1 MVVRMTNYSFIVN
14 ENLNNKRID
23 QVVANQFPTISRTK
37 VNKIIKNNLLKLN
50 GNIFNDPSA
59 KVKLGDQIEFENLQ
73 EERVDLVPKKM
84 NLKIIFEDE
93 DIIIIDK
100 PIGMVVHPGAGNFEN
115 TMVNGLLYHC
125 KNKLSGISGEDR
137 PGIIHRIDK
146 DTSGLLVV
154 AKNDQSHTFIAKQ
167 FEEHTIKR
175 SYLVFVYGILRPL
188 HGRIETLIGR
198 NKTNRQKMSA
208 DVVKGK
214 DAITNYE
221 TLEVFK
227 GSKILDISLVKC
239 VLETGRTHQIRVH
252 MSHKGNPILGDQTYG
267 KKIKKLRGVDQE
279 FEDILKS
286 LKRQALH
293 AHTLGFVHP
302 RTNQDVFYASELPE
316 DLNKLKN
323 RLETLKN

>member
-1 MVVRMTNYSFIVN
+1 MNNYNFVVD
-14 ENLNNKRID
+14 ENFDQKRID
-23 QVVANQFPTISRTK
+23 QVVAKQYPKISRSK
-37 VNKIIKNNLLKLN
+37 VSKIIKTELLKLN
-50 GNIFNDPSA
+50 GQILKDPSH
-59 KVKLGDQIEFENLQ
+59 KVKSGDQIEFENLK
-73 EERVDLVPKKM
+73 EETINLIPKKM
-84 NLKIIFEDE
+84 DLNIIFEDQ

-100 PIGMVVHPGAGNFEN
+100 PIGMVVHPGAGNYED

-125 KNKLSGISGEDR
+125 KNNLSGMNGEDR
-137 PGIIHRIDK
+137 PGIVHRIDK

-154 AKNDQSHTFIAKQ
+154 AKNDQAHAFIAKQ
-167 FEEHTIKR
+167 FEEHSIKR

-188 HGRIETLIGR
+188 HGKIETLIGR

-208 DVVKGK
+208 DVIRGK

-227 GSKILDISLVKC
+227 GNKIPDISLVKC
-239 VLETGRTHQIRVH
+239 ILETGRTHQIRVH

-267 KKIKKLRGVDQE
+267 KKIKKIRGIDQE
-279 FEDILKS
+279 FEEILKS

-302 RTNQDVFYASELPE
+302 TTNEELFFASELPD

>member
-1 MVVRMTNYSFIVN
+1 MTNYSFIVN
-14 ENLNNKRID
+14 EDFNNKRID
-23 QVVANQFPTISRTK
+23 QVVANQYPKISRTK

-50 GNIFNDPSA
+50 GKTFNDPSA

-84 NLKIIFEDE
+84 DLKIIFEDE

-137 PGIIHRIDK
+137 PGIVHRIDK

-154 AKNDQSHTFIAKQ
+154 AKNDQAHSFIAKQ

-175 SYLVFVYGILRPL
+175 SYLVFVHGILRPL

-208 DVVKGK
+208 DVAKGK
-214 DAITNYE
+214 EAITNYE

-302 RTNQDVFYASELPE
+302 KTNQDVFYASELPE

>member
-1 MVVRMTNYSFIVN
+1 MTNYSFIVN
-14 ENLNNKRID
+14 EDFNNKRID
-23 QVVANQFPTISRTK
+23 QVVANQYPKISRTK

-50 GNIFNDPSA
+50 GKVFNDPSA
-59 KVKLGDQIEFENLQ
+59 KIKLGDQIEFISLQ
-73 EERVDLVPKKM
+73 EESIDLVPKKM
-84 NLKIIFEDE
+84 DLKIIFEDE

-100 PIGMVVHPGAGNFEN
+100 PVGMVVHPGAGNFEN

-137 PGIIHRIDK
+137 PGIVHRIDK

-154 AKNDQSHTFIAKQ
+154 AKNDQAHSFIAKQ

-175 SYLVFVYGILRPL
+175 SYLVFVHGIIRPL

-208 DVVKGK
+208 DVAKGK
-214 DAITNYE
+214 EAITNYE

>member
-1 MVVRMTNYSFIVN
+1 MNNYNFVVD
-14 ENLNNKRID
+14 ENFDQKRID
-23 QVVANQFPTISRTK
+23 QVVAQQYPKISRSK
-37 VNKIIKNNLLKLN
+37 VSKIIKTKLLKLN
-50 GNIFNDPSA
+50 GKILKDPSH
-59 KVKLGDQIEFENLQ
+59 KVKSGDQIEFENLK
-73 EERVDLVPKKM
+73 EETINLIPKKM
-84 NLKIIFEDE
+84 DLNIIFEDQ

-100 PIGMVVHPGAGNFEN
+100 PIGMVVHPGAGNYED

-125 KNKLSGISGEDR
+125 KNNLSGMNGEDR
-137 PGIIHRIDK
+137 PGIVHRIDK

-154 AKNDQSHTFIAKQ
+154 AKNDQAHAFIAKQ
-167 FEEHTIKR
+167 FEEHSIKR

-188 HGRIETLIGR
+188 HGKIETLIGR

-208 DVVKGK
+208 DVIRGK

-227 GSKILDISLVKC
+227 GNKIPDISLVKC
-239 VLETGRTHQIRVH
+239 ILETGRTHQIRVH

-267 KKIKKLRGVDQE
+267 KKIKKIRGIDQE
-279 FEDILKS
+279 FEEILKS

-302 RTNQDVFYASELPE
+302 TTNEEVFFASELPD

>member
-1 MVVRMTNYSFIVN
+1 MTSYSFIVD
-14 ENLNNKRID
+14 EDFNNKRID
-23 QVVANQFPTISRTK
+23 QVVANQYPKISRTK
-37 VNKIIKNNLLKLN
+37 VNKIIKKNLLKLN
-50 GNIFNDPSA
+50 GSIFNDPSA
-59 KVKLGDQIEFENLQ
+59 KVRLGDQIEFENLQ
-73 EERVDLVPKKM
+73 EDRIDLVPKKM
-84 NLKIIFEDE
+84 DLKIIFEDE

-154 AKNDQSHTFIAKQ
+154 AKHDQAHAFIAKQ

-208 DVVKGK
+208 DVARGK
-214 DAITNYE
+214 TAITNYE

-239 VLETGRTHQIRVH
+239 TLETGRTHQIRVH

-267 KKIKKLRGVDQE
+267 KKIKKLRGIDQE

-302 RTNQDVFYASELPE
+302 KTNQDVFYTSELPE

>member
-1 MVVRMTNYSFIVN
+1 MTNYSFIVN
-14 ENLNNKRID
+14 KDFNNKRID
-23 QVVANQFPTISRTK
+23 QVVANQYPKISRTK

-50 GNIFNDPSA
+50 GSTFNDPSA
-59 KVKLGDQIEFENLQ
+59 KVKIGDQIEFENLQ
-73 EERVDLVPKKM
+73 EDRINLVPKKM

-137 PGIIHRIDK
+137 PGIVHRIDK

-154 AKNDQSHTFIAKQ
+154 AKNDQAHAFIAKQ

-208 DVVKGK
+208 DVAKGK
-214 DAITNYE
+214 EAITNYE

-239 VLETGRTHQIRVH
+239 ILETGRTHQIRVH

-302 RTNQDVFYASELPE
+302 KTNQDVFYASELPE

>member
-1 MVVRMTNYSFIVN
+1 MTNYSFIVN
-14 ENLNNKRID
+14 EDFNNKRID
-23 QVVANQFPTISRTK
+23 QVVANQYPKISRTK

-50 GNIFNDPSA
+50 GNTFNDPSA

-73 EERVDLVPKKM
+73 EEIVDLVPKKM
-84 NLKIIFEDE
+84 DLKIIFEDE

-137 PGIIHRIDK
+137 PGIVHRIDK

-154 AKNDQSHTFIAKQ
+154 AKNDQAHAFIAKQ

-208 DVVKGK
+208 DVAKGK
-214 DAITNYE
+214 EAITNYE

-302 RTNQDVFYASELPE
+302 KTNQDVFYASELPE

>member
-1 MVVRMTNYSFIVN
+1 MNNYNFVVD
-14 ENLNNKRID
+14 ENFDQKRID
-23 QVVANQFPTISRTK
+23 QVVAQQYPKISRSK
-37 VNKIIKNNLLKLN
+37 VSKIIKTELLKLN
-50 GNIFNDPSA
+50 GEVLKDPSH
-59 KVKLGDQIEFENLQ
+59 KVKSGDQIEFENLK
-73 EERVDLVPKKM
+73 EETINLIPKKM
-84 NLKIIFEDE
+84 DLNIIFEDQ

-100 PIGMVVHPGAGNFEN
+100 PIGMVVHPGAGNYED

-125 KNKLSGISGEDR
+125 KNNLSGMNGEDR
-137 PGIIHRIDK
+137 PGIVHRIDK

-154 AKNDQSHTFIAKQ
+154 AKNDEAHAFIAKQ
-167 FEEHTIKR
+167 FEEHSIKR

-188 HGRIETLIGR
+188 HGKIETLIGR

-208 DVVKGK
+208 DVIRGK

-227 GSKILDISLVKC
+227 GNKIPDISLVKC
-239 VLETGRTHQIRVH
+239 ILETGRTHQIRVH

-267 KKIKKLRGVDQE
+267 KKIKKIRGIDEE
-279 FEDILKS
+279 FEEILKS

-302 RTNQDVFYASELPE
+302 TTNEEVFFASELPD

>member
-1 MVVRMTNYSFIVN
+1 MTNYSFIVN
-14 ENLNNKRID
+14 EDFNNKRID
-23 QVVANQFPTISRTK
+23 QVVANQYPKISRTK

-50 GNIFNDPSA
+50 GKTFNDPSA
-59 KVKLGDQIEFENLQ
+59 KVKLGDQIEFENLK
-73 EERVDLVPKKM
+73 EEIVDLVPKKM
-84 NLKIIFEDE
+84 DLKIIFEDE

-137 PGIIHRIDK
+137 PGIVHRIDK

-154 AKNDQSHTFIAKQ
+154 AKNDQAHSFIAKQ

-175 SYLVFVYGILRPL
+175 SYLVFVHGILRPL

-208 DVVKGK
+208 DVAKGK
-214 DAITNYE
+214 EAITNYE

-302 RTNQDVFYASELPE
+302 KTNQDVFYASELPE

>member
-1 MVVRMTNYSFIVN
+1 MTNYSFIVN
-14 ENLNNKRID
+14 EDCNNKRID
-23 QVVANQFPTISRTK
+23 QVVANQYPKISRTK

-50 GNIFNDPSA
+50 GNTFNDPSA
-59 KVKLGDQIEFENLQ
+59 KVKLGDQIEFVSLQ
-73 EERVDLVPKKM
+73 EENVDLVPKKM
-84 NLKIIFEDE
+84 DLKIIFEDE

-137 PGIIHRIDK
+137 PGIVHRIDK

-154 AKNDQSHTFIAKQ
+154 AKNDQAHSFIAKQ

-214 DAITNYE
+214 EAITNYE

-302 RTNQDVFYASELPE
+302 KTNQDVFYASELPE

>member
-1 MVVRMTNYSFIVN
+1 MTNYSFVVS
-14 ENLNNKRID
+14 EDLSNKRID
-23 QVVANQFPTISRTK
+23 QVVVNQFPKISRTK

-73 EERVDLVPKKM
+73 EDRIDLVPKKM
-84 NLKIIFEDE
+84 DLKIIFEDE

-125 KNKLSGISGEDR
+125 KNKLSGINGEDR
-137 PGIIHRIDK
+137 PGIVHRIDK

-154 AKNDQSHTFIAKQ
+154 AKNDQAHAFIAKQ

-208 DVVKGK
+208 DVARGK
-214 DAITNYE
+214 EAITNYE

-267 KKIKKLRGVDQE
+267 KKIKKLRGIDQG
-279 FEDILKS
+279 FEDTLKS

-302 RTNQDVFYASELPE
+302 KTNQDVFYVSELPE

>member
-1 MVVRMTNYSFIVN
+1 MTNYSFIVN
-14 ENLNNKRID
+14 EDFNNKRID
-23 QVVANQFPTISRTK
+23 QVVANQYPKISRTK

-50 GNIFNDPSA
+50 GKTFNDPSA
-59 KVKLGDQIEFENLQ
+59 KVRLGDQIEFENLQ
-73 EERVDLVPKKM
+73 EEIVDLVPKKM
-84 NLKIIFEDE
+84 DLKIIFEDE

-137 PGIIHRIDK
+137 PGIVHRIDK

-154 AKNDQSHTFIAKQ
+154 AKNDQAHSFIAKQ

-175 SYLVFVYGILRPL
+175 SYLVFVHGILRPL

-208 DVVKGK
+208 DVAKGK
-214 DAITNYE
+214 EAITNYE

-302 RTNQDVFYASELPE
+302 KTNQDVFYASELPE

>member
-1 MVVRMTNYSFIVN
+1 MTNYSFIVN
-14 ENLNNKRID
+14 EDFNNKRID
-23 QVVANQFPTISRTK
+23 QVVANQYPKISRTK

-50 GNIFNDPSA
+50 GKTFNDPSA

-73 EERVDLVPKKM
+73 EESVDLVPKKM
-84 NLKIIFEDE
+84 DLKIIFEDE

-137 PGIIHRIDK
+137 PGIVHRIDK

-154 AKNDQSHTFIAKQ
+154 AKNDQAHAFIAKQ

-175 SYLVFVYGILRPL
+175 SYLVFVHGILRPL

-208 DVVKGK
+208 DVAKGK
-214 DAITNYE
+214 EAITNYE

-302 RTNQDVFYASELPE
+302 KTNQDVFYASELPE

>member
-1 MVVRMTNYSFIVN
+1 MTNYSFVIS
-14 ENLNNKRID
+14 EDLNNKRID
-23 QVVANQFPTISRTK
+23 QVVANQYPKISRTK

-73 EERVDLVPKKM
+73 EDKIDLVPKKM
-84 NLKIIFEDE
+84 DLKIIFEDE

-125 KNKLSGISGEDR
+125 KNKLSGINGEDR
-137 PGIIHRIDK
+137 PGIVHRIDK

-154 AKNDQSHTFIAKQ
+154 AKNDQAHAFIAKQ

-208 DVVKGK
+208 DVARGK
-214 DAITNYE
+214 EAITNYE

-239 VLETGRTHQIRVH
+239 MLETGRTHQIRVH

-267 KKIKKLRGVDQE
+267 KKIKKLRGIDQG
-279 FEDILKS
+279 FEDTLKS

-302 RTNQDVFYASELPE
+302 KTNQDVFYVSELPE

>member
-1 MVVRMTNYSFIVN
+1 MNNYNFVVD
-14 ENLNNKRID
+14 ENFDQKRID
-23 QVVANQFPTISRTK
+23 QVVAKQYPKISRSK
-37 VNKIIKNNLLKLN
+37 VSKIIKTELLKLN
-50 GNIFNDPSA
+50 GEILKDPSH
-59 KVKLGDQIEFENLQ
+59 KVKSGDQIEFENLK
-73 EERVDLVPKKM
+73 EETINLIPKKM
-84 NLKIIFEDE
+84 DLNIIFEDQ

-100 PIGMVVHPGAGNFEN
+100 PIGMVVHPGAGNYED

-125 KNKLSGISGEDR
+125 KNNLSGMNGEDR
-137 PGIIHRIDK
+137 PGIVHRIDK

-154 AKNDQSHTFIAKQ
+154 AKNDEAHAFIAKQ
-167 FEEHTIKR
+167 FEEHSIKR

-188 HGRIETLIGR
+188 HGKIETLIGR

-208 DVVKGK
+208 DVIRGK

-227 GSKILDISLVKC
+227 GNKIPDISLVKC
-239 VLETGRTHQIRVH
+239 ILETGRTHQIRVH

-267 KKIKKLRGVDQE
+267 KKIKKIRGIDQE
-279 FEDILKS
+279 FEEILKS

-293 AHTLGFVHP
+293 AHTLGFIHP
-302 RTNQDVFYASELPE
+302 TTNEEVFFASELPD

-323 RLETLKN
+323 KLETLKN

>member
-1 MVVRMTNYSFIVN
+1 MNNYNFVVD
-14 ENLNNKRID
+14 ENFDQKRID
-23 QVVANQFPTISRTK
+23 QVVAQQYPKISRSK
-37 VNKIIKNNLLKLN
+37 VSKIIKTELLKLN
-50 GNIFNDPSA
+50 GEVLKDPSH
-59 KVKLGDQIEFENLQ
+59 KVKSGDQIEFENLK
-73 EERVDLVPKKM
+73 EETINLIPKKM
-84 NLKIIFEDE
+84 DLNIIFEDQ

-100 PIGMVVHPGAGNFEN
+100 PIGMVVHPGAGNYED

-125 KNKLSGISGEDR
+125 KNNLSGMNGEDR
-137 PGIIHRIDK
+137 PGIVHRIDK

-154 AKNDQSHTFIAKQ
+154 AKNDQAHAFIAKQ
-167 FEEHTIKR
+167 FEEHSIKR

-188 HGRIETLIGR
+188 HGKIETLIGR

-208 DVVKGK
+208 DVIRGK
-214 DAITNYE
+214 DATTNYE

-227 GSKILDISLVKC
+227 GNKIPDISLVKC
-239 VLETGRTHQIRVH
+239 ILGTGRTHQIRVH

-267 KKIKKLRGVDQE
+267 KKIKKIRGIDQE
-279 FEDILKS
+279 FEEILKS

-293 AHTLGFVHP
+293 AHTLGFIHP
-302 RTNQDVFYASELPE
+302 TTNEEVFFASELPD

>member
-1 MVVRMTNYSFIVN
+1 MTSYSFIVD
-14 ENLNNKRID
+14 EDFNNKRID
-23 QVVANQFPTISRTK
+23 QVVA
-37 VNKIIKNNLLKLN
+37 KIIKKNLLKLN
-50 GNIFNDPSA
+50 GSIFNDPSA
-59 KVKLGDQIEFENLQ
+59 KVRLGDQIEFENLQ
-73 EERVDLVPKKM
+73 EDRIDLVPKKM
-84 NLKIIFEDE
+84 DLKIIFEDE

-125 KNKLSGISGEDR
+125 KNKLSWINGEDR
-137 PGIIHRIDK
+137 PGIVHRIDK

-154 AKNDQSHTFIAKQ
+154 AKHDQAHAFIAKQ

-208 DVVKGK
+208 DVARGK
-214 DAITNYE
+214 TAITNYE

-239 VLETGRTHQIRVH
+239 TLETGRTHQIRVH

-267 KKIKKLRGVDQE
+267 KKIKKLRGIDLD

-302 RTNQDVFYASELPE
+302 KTNQDVFYASDLPE
-316 DLNKLKN
+316 DLNRLKN

>member
-1 MVVRMTNYSFIVN
+1 MTNYSFIVN
-14 ENLNNKRID
+14 EDLNNKRID
-23 QVVANQFPTISRTK
+23 QVVANQYPKISRTK
-37 VNKIIKNNLLKLN
+37 VNKIIKKNLLKLN
-50 GNIFNDPSA
+50 RSIFNDPSA
-59 KVKLGDQIEFENLQ
+59 KVRLGDQIEFENLQ
-73 EERVDLVPKKM
+73 EDRIDLVPKKM
-84 NLKIIFEDE
+84 DLKIIFEDE

-154 AKNDQSHTFIAKQ
+154 AKNDQAHALIAKQ

-175 SYLVFVYGILRPL
+175 SYLVFVHGILRPL

-208 DVVKGK
+208 DVAKGK
-214 DAITNYE
+214 EAITNYE

-227 GSKILDISLVKC
+227 CSKILDISLVKC
-239 VLETGRTHQIRVH
+239 ELKTGRTHQIRVH

-302 RTNQDVFYASELPE
+302 KTNQDVFYASELPE

>member
-1 MVVRMTNYSFIVN
+1 MTNYSFVVS
-14 ENLNNKRID
+14 EDLNNKRID
-23 QVVANQFPTISRTK
+23 QVVANQYPKISRTK

-73 EERVDLVPKKM
+73 EDKIDLVPKKM
-84 NLKIIFEDE
+84 DLKIIFEDE

-125 KNKLSGISGEDR
+125 KNKLSGINGEDR
-137 PGIIHRIDK
+137 PGIVHRIDK

-154 AKNDQSHTFIAKQ
+154 AKNDQAHAFIAKQ

-208 DVVKGK
+208 DVAKGK
-214 DAITNYE
+214 EAITNYE

-227 GSKILDISLVKC
+227 G
-239 VLETGRTHQIRVH
+239 
-252 MSHKGNPILGDQTYG
+252 
-267 KKIKKLRGVDQE
+267 
-279 FEDILKS
+279 
-286 LKRQALH
+286 
-293 AHTLGFVHP
+293 
-302 RTNQDVFYASELPE
+302 
-316 DLNKLKN
+316 
-323 RLETLKN
+323 

>member
-1 MVVRMTNYSFIVN
+1 MTNYSFIVN
-14 ENLNNKRID
+14 EDFNNKRID
-23 QVVANQFPTISRTK
+23 QVVANQYPKISRTK
-37 VNKIIKNNLLKLN
+37 VNKIIKKNLLKLN
-50 GNIFNDPSA
+50 GSIFNDPSA
-59 KVKLGDQIEFENLQ
+59 KVRLGDQIEFENLQ
-73 EERVDLVPKKM
+73 EDRIDLVPKKM
-84 NLKIIFEDE
+84 DLKIIFEDE

-125 KNKLSGISGEDR
+125 KNKLSWINGEDR
-137 PGIIHRIDK
+137 PGIVHRIDK

-154 AKNDQSHTFIAKQ
+154 AKHDQAHAFIAKQ

-208 DVVKGK
+208 DVARGK
-214 DAITNYE
+214 TAITNYE

-239 VLETGRTHQIRVH
+239 MLETGRTHQIRVH

-267 KKIKKLRGVDQE
+267 KKIKKLRGIDQE

-302 RTNQDVFYASELPE
+302 KTNQDVFYASELPE

>member
-1 MVVRMTNYSFIVN
+1 MTNYSFIVN
-14 ENLNNKRID
+14 EDFNNKRID
-23 QVVANQFPTISRTK
+23 QVVANQYPKISRTK
-37 VNKIIKNNLLKLN
+37 VNKIIKNKLLKLN
-50 GNIFNDPSA
+50 GKTFNDPSA
-59 KVKLGDQIEFENLQ
+59 KVRLGDQIEFENLK
-73 EERVDLVPKKM
+73 EEIVDLVPKKM
-84 NLKIIFEDE
+84 DLKIIFEDE

-137 PGIIHRIDK
+137 PGIVHRIDK

-154 AKNDQSHTFIAKQ
+154 AKNDQAHSFIAKQ

-175 SYLVFVYGILRPL
+175 SYLVFVHGILRPL

-208 DVVKGK
+208 DVAKGK
-214 DAITNYE
+214 EAITNYE

-302 RTNQDVFYASELPE
+302 KTNQDVFYASELPE

>member
-1 MVVRMTNYSFIVN
+1 MTNYSFIVN
-14 ENLNNKRID
+14 EDFNKKRID
-23 QVVANQFPTISRTK
+23 QVVANQYPKISRTK

-50 GNIFNDPSA
+50 GRIFNDPSA

-73 EERVDLVPKKM
+73 EEIVDLVPKKM
-84 NLKIIFEDE
+84 DLKIIFEDK

-125 KNKLSGISGEDR
+125 KNKLSGVSGEDR

-154 AKNDQSHTFIAKQ
+154 AKNDQAHAFIAKQ

-208 DVVKGK
+208 DVAKGK
-214 DAITNYE
+214 EAITNYE

-302 RTNQDVFYASELPE
+302 KTNENVFYASELPE

>member
-1 MVVRMTNYSFIVN
+1 MTSYSFIVD
-14 ENLNNKRID
+14 EDFNNKRID
-23 QVVANQFPTISRTK
+23 QVVANQYPKISRTK
-37 VNKIIKNNLLKLN
+37 VNKIIKKNLLKLN
-50 GNIFNDPSA
+50 GSIFNDPSA
-59 KVKLGDQIEFENLQ
+59 KVRLGDQIEFENLQ
-73 EERVDLVPKKM
+73 EDRIDLVPKKM
-84 NLKIIFEDE
+84 DLKIIFEDE

-125 KNKLSGISGEDR
+125 KNKLSWINGEDR
-137 PGIIHRIDK
+137 PGIVHRIDK

-154 AKNDQSHTFIAKQ
+154 AKHDQAHAFIAKQ

-208 DVVKGK
+208 DVARGK
-214 DAITNYE
+214 TAITNYE

-227 GSKILDISLVKC
+227 GSKILDFSLVKC
-239 VLETGRTHQIRVH
+239 TLETGRTHQIRVH

-267 KKIKKLRGVDQE
+267 KKIKKLRGIDLD

-302 RTNQDVFYASELPE
+302 KTNQDVFYASDLPE
-316 DLNKLKN
+316 DLNRLKN

>member
-1 MVVRMTNYSFIVN
+1 MTSYSFIVD
-14 ENLNNKRID
+14 EDFNNKRID
-23 QVVANQFPTISRTK
+23 QVVANQYPKISRTK
-37 VNKIIKNNLLKLN
+37 VNKIIKKNLLKLN
-50 GNIFNDPSA
+50 GSIFNDPSA
-59 KVKLGDQIEFENLQ
+59 KVRLGDQIEFENLQ
-73 EERVDLVPKKM
+73 EDRIDLVPKKM
-84 NLKIIFEDE
+84 DLKIIFEDE

-125 KNKLSGISGEDR
+125 KNKLSWINGEDR
-137 PGIIHRIDK
+137 PGIVHRIDK

-154 AKNDQSHTFIAKQ
+154 AKHDQAHAFIAKQ

-208 DVVKGK
+208 DVARGK
-214 DAITNYE
+214 TAITNYE

-239 VLETGRTHQIRVH
+239 KLETGRKHQIRVH

-267 KKIKKLRGVDQE
+267 KKIKKLRGIDLD

-302 RTNQDVFYASELPE
+302 KTNQDVFYASDLPE
-316 DLNKLKN
+316 DLNRLKN

>member
-1 MVVRMTNYSFIVN
+1 MNNYNFVVD
-14 ENLNNKRID
+14 ENFDQKRID
-23 QVVANQFPTISRTK
+23 QVVAQQYPKISRSK
-37 VNKIIKNNLLKLN
+37 VSKIIKTELLKLN
-50 GNIFNDPSA
+50 GEVLKDPSH
-59 KVKLGDQIEFENLQ
+59 KVKFGDQIEFENLK
-73 EERVDLVPKKM
+73 EETINLIPKKM
-84 NLKIIFEDE
+84 DLNIIFEDQ

-100 PIGMVVHPGAGNFEN
+100 PIGMVVHPGAGNYED

-125 KNKLSGISGEDR
+125 KNNLSGMNGEDR
-137 PGIIHRIDK
+137 PGIVHRIDK

-154 AKNDQSHTFIAKQ
+154 AKNDQAHAFIAKQ
-167 FEEHTIKR
+167 FEEHSIKR

-188 HGRIETLIGR
+188 HGKIETLIGR

-208 DVVKGK
+208 DVIRGK

-227 GSKILDISLVKC
+227 GNKIPDISLVKC
-239 VLETGRTHQIRVH
+239 ILETGRTHQIRVH

-267 KKIKKLRGVDQE
+267 KKIKKIRGIDQE
-279 FEDILKS
+279 FEEILKS

-302 RTNQDVFYASELPE
+302 TTNEEVFFASELPD